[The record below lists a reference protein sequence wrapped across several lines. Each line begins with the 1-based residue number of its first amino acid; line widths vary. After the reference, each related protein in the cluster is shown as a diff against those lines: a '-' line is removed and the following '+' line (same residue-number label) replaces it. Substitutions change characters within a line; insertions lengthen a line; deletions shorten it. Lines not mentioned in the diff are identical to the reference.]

1 MRRSPTE
8 WIRSIDA
15 AARRSRPLLTLA
27 LAAFV
32 VLPPP
37 AASQV
42 LYGSITGNVSDQ
54 TGAALAGAKVAVT
67 NSETGV
73 VKTTTTDERG
83 AYLLTDL
90 QPGLYA
96 VTMEAAGFRLLSQ
109 KGVRLSSN
117 AVLRVDARLELSAV
131 TETTEV
137 TAATAA
143 LQTDRADIHITQ
155 SSRQVTELPRTGSA
169 GRNYQSIMTL
179 VPGDVILTG
188 TPSGVGPLQS
198 GDVVEVEIQA
208 IGVLSNAVA

>member
-117 AVLRVDARLELSAV
+117 AVLRVDARLEFVGRHRDARGHR
-131 TETTEV
+131 
-137 TAATAA
+137 AATAA

-155 SSRQVTELPRTGSA
+155 SSR
-169 GRNYQSIMTL
+169 GRST
-179 VPGDVILTG
+179 
-188 TPSGVGPLQS
+188 SCR
-198 GDVVEVEIQA
+198 
-208 IGVLSNAVA
+208 